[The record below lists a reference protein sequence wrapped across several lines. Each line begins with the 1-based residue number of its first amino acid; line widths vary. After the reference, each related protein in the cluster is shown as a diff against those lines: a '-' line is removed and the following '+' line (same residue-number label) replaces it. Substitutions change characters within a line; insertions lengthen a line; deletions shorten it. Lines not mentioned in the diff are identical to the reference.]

1 MINFWLEANNV
12 DYIRVFRA
20 FNVLVGKILKGLFH
34 TLKGGNDSSNHQ
46 TSSVSKCL
54 LSLKPTWQLC
64 FSQTETKSRFS
75 S

>member
-1 MINFWLEANNV
+1 MVNFWLEANNF
-12 DYIRVFRA
+12 DYIKVFRA
-20 FNVLVGKILKGLFH
+20 FNVLVGKVLRGFFH

-46 TSSVSKCL
+46 TSSDQTSSANL
-54 LSLKPTWQLC
+54 NQFW